1 MLRFAGR
8 YVCWH
13 TSLAFY
19 ATIQTTP
26 DKHVMGSENVVE
38 SFFYSYVCANQ
49 SIALA
54 VNHHVCM
61 KFDLSFTLICTQLR
75 GMADKRQV
83 DGAKVG
89 LQQNFGIGGAA
100 VVTAYRAYTAP
111 PAWAKL

>member
-1 MLRFAGR
+1 MEDTIASALMSDVYNKCCFVSPSGHPIGATGLGQCAEI
-8 YVCWH
+8 CW
-13 TSLAFY
+13 
-19 ATIQTTP
+19 
-26 DKHVMGSENVVE
+26 
-38 SFFYSYVCANQ
+38 
-49 SIALA
+49 
-54 VNHHVCM
+54 
-61 KFDLSFTLICTQLR
+61 QLR